1 MSRTWLAS
9 SPPTA
14 SGARD
19 ADPSLGGKGNAG
31 LELRGRVDRDRA
43 LLSSYDHAHC
53 TGVASLER
61 VPALVR
67 QANAEPVPNAPRRS
81 PESVSEAPPAARIGP
96 HRGEGAPP
104 AAEVGLH
111 LEQLSPRRERDA
123 QDASLRRSGD
133 VAVAA
138 RAVGADASDQMLGRA
153 LGSGGHVDPLPAER
167 LTVGVQQPAA
177 DVQRAAE
184 VRTGARYELYDAAA
198 DTPPLSVAAHHAVT
212 DVHLR
217 EAR

>member
-1 MSRTWLAS
+1 MSRTRLAS

-14 SGARD
+14 SGAPD

-53 TGVASLER
+53 TGVASLEL

-96 HRGEGAPP
+96 HRGEGAQR
-104 AAEVGLH
+104 AAEGGLP
-111 LEQLSPRRERDA
+111 LEHFPPRRGRDA
-123 QDASLRRSGD
+123 QDAARKDDAPAVARV
-133 VAVAA
+133 VAV
-138 RAVGADASDQMLGRA
+138 
-153 LGSGGHVDPLPAER
+153 
-167 LTVGVQQPAA
+167 
-177 DVQRAAE
+177 
-184 VRTGARYELYDAAA
+184 
-198 DTPPLSVAAHHAVT
+198 
-212 DVHLR
+212 
-217 EAR
+217 